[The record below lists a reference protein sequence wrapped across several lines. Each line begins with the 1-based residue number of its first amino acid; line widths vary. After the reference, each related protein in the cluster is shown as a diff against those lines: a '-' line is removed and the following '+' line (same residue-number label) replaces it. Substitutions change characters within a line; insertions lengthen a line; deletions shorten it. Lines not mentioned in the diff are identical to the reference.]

1 MPQILGTGLVSG
13 MPEPE
18 KDILGED
25 TRKVLR
31 ETFELLK
38 DNVLLE
44 VFVQEGTNDEL
55 SAITVTLLKAIAEL
69 SPKIRI
75 NVNDLRNEKA
85 RKYNVTRA
93 PSVLIGPDRF
103 NIRFTGAP
111 VGEEGIS
118 FLQTLIRVSLGESTL
133 TPASKV
139 KLAKLGGK
147 RHIQVFVSPTCPFC
161 PGEVINAFKAA
172 IERPDLVSAEAVEAT
187 ENLDLARQINLG
199 GVPHTIVNGV
209 TVSKGLQPEERFIDN
224 LISVMPFVERKPEA
238 RARPENEDVQETDV
252 LVIGGGPAGLTA
264 AIYLERSG
272 LKTVV
277 LEKSVL
283 GGQVT
288 ITPVVENWPG
298 VKSIPGAQLM
308 ELIGA
313 QARDYAEIHDNE
325 PVLELKVGKRMEA
338 QTSTRRYLSRAIVL
352 AMGASHRKLGVT
364 GEDRFAGRGVAYC
377 ATCDG
382 FLYKDRQVVVAGG
395 GNSALTDALYLHSL
409 GAFVTLVHRKDSL
422 RAEKRL
428 QDLFARTGRPVVL
441 NAVIEEIIGKEKVES
456 VRIKDGPTGN
466 TRVMPVEGVFVA
478 IGEDPASELAR
489 DIGVKLD
496 GQKFIIVDRNMR
508 TNIPRVYAA
517 GDITGGVRQIVT
529 ATGSG
534 AVAAV
539 SAFEDLGDPY
549 WKRDAAGEDRS
560 KDRKQE

>member
-1 MPQILGTGLVSG
+1 

-18 KDILGED
+18 KDLLGDD

-44 VFVQEGTNDEL
+44 VFLQEGQNDEL
-55 SAITVTLLKAIAEL
+55 SGITVKLLKAIAEL
-69 SPKIRI
+69 SPKITV
-75 NVNDLRNEKA
+75 NVNDLKGEKA
-85 RKYNVTRA
+85 QRYGVTRS
-93 PSVLIGPDRF
+93 PSVLIGPDKYR
-103 NIRFTGAP
+103 IRFTGAP

-133 TPASKV
+133 TPASKA
-139 KLAKLGGK
+139 KLAGLGEK
-147 RHIQVFVSPTCPFC
+147 RHIQVFISPTCPYC

-187 ENLDLARQINLG
+187 ENLDLARRAGVG

-224 LISVMPFVERKPEA
+224 LISVKPFVERKEEV
-238 RARPENEDVQETDV
+238 RARPEPGEVQDTDV

-272 LKTVV
+272 LRTVV

-298 VKSIPGAQLM
+298 QKSIPGAQLM
-308 ELIGA
+308 ELVGA
-313 QARDYAEIHDNE
+313 QARDYAEIHENE
-325 PVLELKVGKRMEA
+325 PVLELKIGKRMEA
-338 QTSTRRYLSRAIVL
+338 ITPNRRYLSRAVVL
-352 AMGASHRKLGVT
+352 AMGASHRKLGVA
-364 GEDRFAGRGVAYC
+364 GEDRFSGRGVAYC

-382 FLYKDRQVVVAGG
+382 FLYKDRQVIVAGG

-409 GAFVTLVHRKDSL
+409 GAFVTIVHRGDAL

-428 QDLFARTGRPVVL
+428 QDMFARTGRPVIL
-441 NAVIEEIIGKEKVES
+441 NSVIEEIIGKEKVGS
-456 VRIKDGPTGN
+456 VRLRDAGSGN
-466 TRVMPVEGVFVA
+466 TRPMPVEGVFVA
-478 IGEDPASELAR
+478 IGEDPSSELAH
-489 DIGVKLD
+489 DIGVRLD
-496 GQKFIIVDRNMR
+496 EQKFIIVDRNMR

-539 SAFEDLGDPY
+539 SAFEDLGEPY
-549 WKRDAAGEDRS
+549 WRKNAASAEQERERDQG
-560 KDRKQE
+560 

>member
-1 MPQILGTGLVSG
+1 MA
-13 MPEPE
+13 EPE
-18 KDILGED
+18 MDILGED

-31 ETFELLK
+31 EAFESFK
-38 DNVLLE
+38 DDVLLE
-44 VFVQEGTNDEL
+44 VFVAEGKNDEFN
-55 SAITVTLLKAIAEL
+55 AITVQLMKAIAEL
-69 SPKIRI
+69 SPKIKVS
-75 NVNDLRNEKA
+75 VNDLKGDKA
-85 RKYNVTRA
+85 QKHGVTRS
-93 PSVLIGPDRF
+93 PSVLIAPDKF

-118 FLQTLIRVSLGESTL
+118 FIQTLIRVSLGESTL
-133 TPASKV
+133 TPASKA
-139 KLAKLGGK
+139 KLAKLGEK

-187 ENLDLARQINLG
+187 ENLDLARQIGLG

-209 TVSKGLQPEERFIDN
+209 TVSKGLQPEERFIDD
-224 LISVMPFVERKPEA
+224 LISVKPFVERTEEV
-238 RARPENEDVQETDV
+238 RARPEKEDVQETDV

-288 ITPVVENWPG
+288 VTPVVENWPG
-298 VKSIPGAQLM
+298 QKSIPGARLM
-308 ELIGA
+308 ELLGS
-313 QARDYAEIHDNE
+313 QARDYAEIRENE
-325 PVLELKVGKRMEA
+325 PVLELKVGRRMEA
-338 QTSTRRYLSRAIVL
+338 RTPRRRYLSRALVL
-352 AMGASHRKLGVT
+352 TMGAGHRKLNVA

-382 FLYKDRQVVVAGG
+382 FLYKDRQVIVAGG
-395 GNSALTDALYLHSL
+395 GSSALTDALYLHSL
-409 GAFVTLVHRKDSL
+409 GAFVTIVHRKDSL

-428 QDLFARTGRPVVL
+428 QDMFARTGRPVVL
-441 NAVIEEIIGKEKVES
+441 NSVVEEIMGKEKVES
-456 VRIKDGPTGN
+456 VRIKDLPTGN
-466 TRVMPVEGVFVA
+466 TRILPVEGVFVA

-496 GQKFIIVDRNMR
+496 EQKFIIVDRNMR

-549 WKRDAAGEDRS
+549 WKKDAARADREKAS
-560 KDRKQE
+560 DQG

>member
-1 MPQILGTGLVSG
+1 

-31 ETFELLK
+31 EAFESLK
-38 DNVLLE
+38 DDVLLE
-44 VFVQEGTNDEL
+44 VFLQEGQNDEFNEV
-55 SAITVTLLKAIAEL
+55 TVRLMKAIAEL
-69 SPKIRI
+69 SPKIKV
-75 NVNDLRNEKA
+75 NVNGLDGEKA
-85 RKYNVTRA
+85 RKYGVTRS
-93 PSVLIGPDRF
+93 PTVLIGPDRYR
-103 NIRFTGAP
+103 IRYTGAP

-118 FLQTLIRVSLGESTL
+118 FIQTILRVSLGESTL
-133 TPASKV
+133 TPASKA
-139 KLAKLGGK
+139 KLAALAEK

-161 PGEVINAFKAA
+161 PGEVINAFEAA

-187 ENLDLARQINLG
+187 ENLDLARLVGLG

-209 TVSKGLQPEERFIDN
+209 TVSKGLQPQERFIDS
-224 LISVMPFVERKPEA
+224 LIAVKPFVERPGA
-238 RARPENEDVQETDV
+238 VGARPEKEDVMETDV

-272 LKTVV
+272 LRTVV

-288 ITPVVENWPG
+288 VTPVVENWPG
-298 VKSIPGAQLM
+298 QKSIPGARLM
-308 ELIGA
+308 ELLGA
-313 QARDYAEIHDNE
+313 QARDYAEIHENE

-338 QTSTRRYLSRAIVL
+338 LTPRRKYLSRAVVL
-352 AMGASHRKLGVT
+352 AMGADRRKLGVP
-364 GEDRFAGRGVAYC
+364 GEERFAGRGVAYC

-382 FLYKDRQVVVAGG
+382 FLYKDREVVVAGG
-395 GNSALTDALYLHSL
+395 GSSALTDALYLHSL
-409 GAFVTLVHRKDSL
+409 GARVTLVHRRDGL
-422 RAEKRL
+422 RAERRL
-428 QDLFARTGRPVVL
+428 QDMWAATGRPTVLGTVVDEVL
-441 NAVIEEIIGKEKVES
+441 GKDRVDS
-456 VRIKDGPTGN
+456 VRLKEVSTGN
-466 TRVMPVEGVFVA
+466 ARTMSVDGVFVS

-508 TNIPRVYAA
+508 TSIPRVYAA

-529 ATGSG
+529 ATGAG

-549 WKRDAAGEDRS
+549 WKKDAAKSDRE
-560 KDRKQE
+560 KDNDQG